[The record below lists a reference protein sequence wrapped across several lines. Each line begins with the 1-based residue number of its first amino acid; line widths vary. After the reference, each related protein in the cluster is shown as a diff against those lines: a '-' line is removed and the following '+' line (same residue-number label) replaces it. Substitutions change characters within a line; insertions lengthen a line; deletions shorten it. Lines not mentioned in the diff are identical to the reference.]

1 MNSHYEKSHKINLKE
16 LELTITNSTNL
27 GIRSN

>member
-16 LELTITNSTNL
+16 LEPTITNSPNL
-27 GIRSN
+27 SIRSN